1 MKDYDDV
8 NKRIP
13 RWAVFLAG
21 FVVLVLSL
29 TVISSWA
36 TQEMARIFGYHKQLG
51 QPLFGH
57 YYNPFKFLQ
66 WYMQYQVPAG
76 KGLRPLLDKVVLKV
90 LIFEGLA
97 FLIVVLTLGFITNSR
112 RKNQDIHGSAKW
124 AEESELQQM
133 GLAPPKGKKGE
144 GVIVGGFRNKK
155 GNLQYL
161 KHDGP
166 EHVIGI
172 APTRSGKGVGLVV
185 PTLLSWKHSAI
196 ISDMKGELWL
206 MTSGW
211 RSKYANNV
219 CIKFDPAATEGSAS
233 FNPLGEIRLGTRY
246 EISDTQNLVTI
257 LVDPEGKGLEDH
269 WSKTAHALLTALV
282 LYTLHYTKEQT
293 LTKVNG
299 EEKYRTASLGDV
311 AHQLS
316 NPDQSMDDLWNS
328 MLYQEYGFDRNNNPC
343 THPVIAAAAKDM
355 QNTPE
360 DERGSTISTAR
371 SFLTLYRDPI
381 VEMNTSETDFTI
393 ADLMD
398 YEKPV
403 SLYLVVRPGDKDR
416 LKPLIRLMLTLIL
429 RVLVKDGMELDE
441 SGSAKAA
448 HKHRLLMMLDE
459 FPGFGRLKVFEDTL
473 PYIAGYGIKAYL
485 IAQDIEQLRASDAY
499 GREETISANCH
510 VRVVYAPNKIET
522 AEWISKLTGTK
533 TGHEEQISTSGARF
547 GAVTGHVNK
556 SIHAF
561 ARPLLT
567 PDEALRLKAP
577 KKSPDGKKIVES
589 GDMLVFVAGNNPVYG
604 EQSLFF
610 LDEVFS
616 DRSKVKALGDT
627 QIVRKRLVLDS
638 VDPIEKSEVNDFS
651 INGTNNKLTRQ
662 RDTGSSGLNF

>member
-1 MKDYDDV
+1 MKDYDAV
-8 NKRIP
+8 NKRMP
-13 RWAVFLAG
+13 RWAVFTIG
-21 FVVLVLSL
+21 FTILILLLVAL
-29 TVISSWA
+29 SSWS
-36 TQEMARIFGYHKQLG
+36 TQEMAKIFGYHRQLG
-51 QPLFGH
+51 DPLFGH
-57 YYNPFKFLQ
+57 FYSPFKFLQ
-66 WYMQYQVPAG
+66 WYMQYQVPTG
-76 KGLRPLLDKVVLKV
+76 QGLRPLLDKVVIKV
-90 LIFEGLA
+90 LLLEGLA
-97 FLIVVLTLGFITNSR
+97 FLVVVISCGFITNSR
-112 RKNQDIHGSAKW
+112 RKNENIHGSAKW

-144 GVIVGGFRNKK
+144 GVIVGGFRNKN
-155 GNLQYL
+155 GQLQYL

-233 FNPLGEIRLGTRY
+233 FNPLGEIRLGTKY

-269 WSKTAHALLTALV
+269 WSKTAHSLLTAIV
-282 LYTLHYTKEQT
+282 LYTLHYIREKT
-293 LTKVNG
+293 LVVENNV
-299 EEKYRTASLGDV
+299 EKYRVASLGDV
-311 AHQLS
+311 AHTLS
-316 NPDQSMDDLWNS
+316 NPDQPLDDLWNA
-328 MLYQEYGFDRNNNPC
+328 MLLQKYGKDRNNESC
-343 THPVIAAAAKDM
+343 THPVIAAVAKDM

-381 VEMNTSETDFTI
+381 VEMNTSETDFTVS
-393 ADLMD
+393 DLMD

-522 AEWISKLTGTK
+522 AEWISKLSGTK

-577 KKSPDGKKIVES
+577 KKSTDGKKIVES

-610 LDEVFS
+610 MDKVFV
-616 DRSKVKALGDT
+616 DRSKVQALEET
-627 QIVRKRLVLDS
+627 QTVRKRL
-638 VDPIEKSEVNDFS
+638 IINSEIRGEQSYVKNFS
-651 INGTNNKLTRQ
+651 LGNKLTRQ
-662 RDTGSSGLNF
+662 KTEQGLQF

>member
-1 MKDYDDV
+1 MKDYDEA
-8 NKRIP
+8 NKRMP
-13 RWAVFLAG
+13 RWAVFIAALMVLAI
-21 FVVLVLSL
+21 SL
-29 TVISSWA
+29 IILSSWA
-36 TQEMARIFGYHKQLG
+36 TQEMAKIFGYHRQLG
-51 QPLFGH
+51 QPIYGH
-57 YYNPFKFLQ
+57 FYSPYKFLQ
-66 WYMQYQVPAG
+66 WYMQYQVPTG
-76 KGLRPLLDKVVLKV
+76 HGLRPLLDKVVLKYV
-90 LIFEGLA
+90 IIEGLIFLV
-97 FLIVVLTLGFITNSR
+97 VVLTCGFITNSR
-112 RKNQDIHGSAKW
+112 RKNQNIHGSAKW

-133 GLAPPKGKKGE
+133 GLAPPKGEKGE
-144 GVIVGGFRNKK
+144 GVIVGGFRNKQGK
-155 GNLQYL
+155 LQYL

-211 RSKYANNV
+211 RSKYANNI
-219 CIKFDPAATEGSAS
+219 CIKFDPASTEGSAS
-233 FNPLGEIRLGTRY
+233 FNPLGEIRLGTKY

-282 LYTLHYTKEQT
+282 LYTLHYTKEKT
-293 LTKVNG
+293 LTIVDG
-299 EEKYRTASLGDV
+299 QEKFRTASLGDV
-311 AHQLS
+311 AYQIS
-316 NPDQSMDDLWNS
+316 NPDQPIDDLWNA
-328 MLYQEYGFDRNNNPC
+328 MLYQEYGVDRSGQPC

-355 QNTPE
+355 QNTPD

-381 VEMNTSETDFTI
+381 VEMNTSETDFTVS
-393 ADLMD
+393 DLMD
-398 YEKPV
+398 HEKPV

-448 HKHRLLMMLDE
+448 HAHRLLMMLDE

-522 AEWISKLTGTK
+522 AEWISKLSGTK
-533 TGHEEQISTSGARF
+533 TGHEEQISTSGNRF

-577 KKSPDGKKIVES
+577 KKSPDGKKIIES

-610 LDEVFS
+610 LDQVFL
-616 DRSKVKALGDT
+616 DRSKVKALNDT
-627 QIVRKRLVLDS
+627 QVIRKRTLLN
-638 VDPIEKSEVNDFS
+638 SEEPSEMSHVKDFS
-651 INGTNNKLTRQ
+651 MSSKLIRTK
-662 RDTGSSGLNF
+662 GSSSGIDF